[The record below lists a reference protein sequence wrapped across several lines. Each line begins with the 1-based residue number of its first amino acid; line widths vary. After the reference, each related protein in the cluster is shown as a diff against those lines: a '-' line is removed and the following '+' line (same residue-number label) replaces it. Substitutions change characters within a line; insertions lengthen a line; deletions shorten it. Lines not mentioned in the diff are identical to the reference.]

1 MLTPVPLLIIP
12 FALYNIIVFLTPGLE
27 WTSVLLQFTL
37 HSGALWQITTAEA
50 FLAFT
55 LLFLLFEILK
65 SARVNSRSF
74 IDHSL
79 SALILLVALAE
90 FLMVP
95 QAATSTFAL
104 MLCIMLLDVVAG
116 ITASMRAPR
125 RVKAAKPAPAP
136 APAQAPAAATAPVT
150 PPPATPVPA
159 APTPVAPAPVAPVP
173 VAPASPPPAEP
184 APVIQP
190 VTATSETVVAE
201 KVSEPEAAR
210 KEEHKA

>member
-27 WTSVLLQFTL
+27 WTSVLWQITL

-65 SARVNSRSF
+65 SARVNTRSF
-74 IDHSL
+74 MDHSL

-90 FLMVP
+90 FLMVQ

-125 RVKAAKPAPAP
+125 RTKVAKPAPAP
-136 APAQAPAAATAPVT
+136 VKAAPAAPAPS
-150 PPPATPVPA
+150 P
-159 APTPVAPAPVAPVP
+159 APAPVVVPTPAAPPPAAPIV
-173 VAPASPPPAEP
+173 VAPAVEPVATKTESIATEAASEISGTKPAEP
-184 APVIQP
+184 P
-190 VTATSETVVAE
+190 
-201 KVSEPEAAR
+201 
-210 KEEHKA
+210 KEELKV

>member
-136 APAQAPAAATAPVT
+136 APAPAQAPAAATAPAT

-159 APTPVAPAPVAPVP
+159 APTPVAPA
-173 VAPASPPPAEP
+173 SPPPAEP
-184 APVIQP
+184 TPVIPP

-210 KEEHKA
+210 KEEPKA

>member
-136 APAQAPAAATAPVT
+136 APAQAPAAATAPAT

-159 APTPVAPAPVAPVP
+159 APTPVAPAPVV
-173 VAPASPPPAEP
+173 PASPPPAEP
-184 APVIQP
+184 ATVIPP

-210 KEEHKA
+210 KEEPKA